1 MPFFFIIYF
10 FQAIEYLDNMSL
22 LKALS
27 FILLIFLFSCNK
39 NLTEEEK
46 EELWSKAQT
55 TGEIV
60 SRSGTMVNTAN
71 NKELAMREAETRNA
85 TGGGLFGKDG
95 LDIFSTDKDKK
106 QEGGFTTVG
115 MPINPYLWSASLETL
130 SFIPLSS
137 ADPFGG
143 TIFTDW
149 YSTQANENERCKIN
163 VFISG
168 AELKTQNLRVSS
180 FCEIFKNN
188 KWVGVATN
196 NKDNIDLENAI
207 LNKAKK
213 LKLKNT

>member
-22 LKALS
+22 FKLFSLA
-27 FILLIFLFSCNK
+27 LLIFLFSCNK
-39 NLTEEEK
+39 NLTQEES

-60 SRSGTMVNTAN
+60 SRSGTKVNTAN
-71 NKELAMREAETRNA
+71 NKELAMREAATRNA
-85 TGGGLFGKDG
+85 TGGGLFGKEG
-95 LDIFSTDKDKK
+95 IDIFSTDKNTK
-106 QEGGFTTVG
+106 QEGGFATVG

-180 FCEIFKNN
+180 FCEIFKKN
-188 KWVGVATN
+188 KWVGVTTN
-196 NKDNIDLENAI
+196 NQDNIDLENAI

-213 LKLKNT
+213 LKLNNT

>member
-1 MPFFFIIYF
+1 MF
-10 FQAIEYLDNMSL
+10 L
-22 LKALS
+22 L
-27 FILLIFLFSCNK
+27 FLISCNK

-60 SRSGTMVNTAN
+60 NRSGTKVSTAN
-71 NKELAMREAETRNA
+71 NKELAMRDAETRLS
-85 TGGGLFGKDG
+85 TGGGLFGKGSINLFDTNKEQG
-95 LDIFSTDKDKK
+95 
-106 QEGGFTTVG
+106 GGFATVG

-149 YSTQANENERCKIN
+149 YSTEANENERCKIN
-163 VFISG
+163 IFISG
-168 AELKTQNLRVSS
+168 AELKTQNLRAAS
-180 FCEIFKNN
+180 FCEVFKNN
-188 KWVGVATN
+188 KWVGVKTN
-196 NKDNIDLENAI
+196 NQDNIDLENAI

>member
-1 MPFFFIIYF
+1 
-10 FQAIEYLDNMSL
+10 MSL
-22 LKALS
+22 FKALS
-27 FILLIFLFSCNK
+27 LTLLIFLFSCNK
-39 NLTEEEK
+39 NLTEEER

-55 TGEIV
+55 TGEII
-60 SRSGTMVNTAN
+60 SRSGTKVNSAN
-71 NKELAMREAETRNA
+71 NKELAMREAETRNT
-85 TGGGLFGKDG
+85 TGGGLFGKEGINLFDTDG
-95 LDIFSTDKDKK
+95 NKK
-106 QEGGFTTVG
+106 QNDGFATVG

-149 YSTQANENERCKIN
+149 YSTEANENERCKIN

-180 FCEIFKNN
+180 FCEVFKKN
-188 KWVGVATN
+188 KWVGISTN
-196 NKDNIDLENAI
+196 NQDNIDLENAI

>member
-1 MPFFFIIYF
+1 M
-10 FQAIEYLDNMSL
+10 N
-22 LKALS
+22 
-27 FILLIFLFSCNK
+27 
-39 NLTEEEK
+39 
-46 EELWSKAQT
+46 ELWSKAQT

-71 NKELAMREAETRNA
+71 NKELALREAETRNA
-85 TGGGLFGKDG
+85 TGGGLFGKG
-95 LDIFSTDKDKK
+95 GIDIFSTDKNKT
-106 QEGGFTTVG
+106 QSGGFATVG

-149 YSTQANENERCKIN
+149 YSTESNENERCKVN

-168 AELKTQNLRVSS
+168 AELKTQNLRVTS
-180 FCEIFKNN
+180 FCEVFKKN
-188 KWVGVATN
+188 KWVGVKTN
-196 NKDNIDLENAI
+196 NQDNIDLENAI

-213 LKLKNT
+213 LKLKNS

>member
-1 MPFFFIIYF
+1 
-10 FQAIEYLDNMSL
+10 MSL

-27 FILLIFLFSCNK
+27 LGLLIFLFSCNK
-39 NLTEEEK
+39 NLTEEESK
-46 EELWSKAQT
+46 ELWSKAQT
-55 TGEIV
+55 TGEII
-60 SRSGTMVNTAN
+60 SRSGTKVNSAN

-95 LDIFSTDKDKK
+95 IDIFSTEKK
-106 QEGGFTTVG
+106 QERGFATVG

-149 YSTQANENERCKIN
+149 YSTEANENERCKIN

-180 FCEIFKNN
+180 FCEVFKKN
-188 KWVGVATN
+188 KWVGVTTN
-196 NKDNIDLENAI
+196 NQNNIDLENAI

>member
-1 MPFFFIIYF
+1 
-10 FQAIEYLDNMSL
+10 MSL
-22 LKALS
+22 FKGLS
-27 FILLIFLFSCNK
+27 LILLIFLFSCNK
-39 NLTEEEK
+39 NLTEEERR
-46 EELWSKAQT
+46 ELWSKAQT
-55 TGEIV
+55 TGEIIN
-60 SRSGTMVNTAN
+60 RSGTKVNSAN
-71 NKELAMREAETRNA
+71 NKELAIREAETRNS

-95 LDIFSTDKDKK
+95 INLFDTDGNKK

-149 YSTQANENERCKIN
+149 YSTEANENERCKIN

-188 KWVGVATN
+188 KWVGVTTN
-196 NKDNIDLENAI
+196 NRDNIDLENAI

-213 LKLKNT
+213 LKLKNS

>member
-1 MPFFFIIYF
+1 
-10 FQAIEYLDNMSL
+10 MSL
-22 LKALS
+22 FKALS
-27 FILLIFLFSCNK
+27 LTLLIFLFSCNK
-39 NLTEEEK
+39 NLTEEES

-60 SRSGTMVNTAN
+60 NRSGTKVNTAT
-71 NKELAMREAETRNA
+71 NKGLAIREAETRNA

-95 LDIFSTDKDKK
+95 IELFSTDKK
-106 QEGGFTTVG
+106 QEGGFATVG

-130 SFIPLSS
+130 NFIPLSS

-188 KWVGVATN
+188 KWVGVTTN
-196 NKDNIDLENAI
+196 NKDNIDLENVI

>member
-1 MPFFFIIYF
+1 
-10 FQAIEYLDNMSL
+10 MSL
-22 LKALS
+22 FKALS
-27 FILLIFLFSCNK
+27 LTLLIFLFSCNK
-39 NLTEEEK
+39 NLTKEES

-55 TGEIV
+55 TGEII
-60 SRSGTMVNTAN
+60 SRSGTKVNSAN
-71 NKELAMREAETRNA
+71 NKELAMREAETRNS

-95 LDIFSTDKDKK
+95 INLFDTKKNKK
-106 QEGGFTTVG
+106 QGGQFATVG

-149 YSTQANENERCKIN
+149 YSTQSNENERCKIN

-180 FCEIFKNN
+180 FCEVFKNN
-188 KWVGVATN
+188 KWVGIKTN
-196 NKDNIDLENAI
+196 NEDNINLENAI

-213 LKLKNT
+213 LKLQNT

>member
-1 MPFFFIIYF
+1 
-10 FQAIEYLDNMSL
+10 MSFVKVL
-22 LKALS
+22 
-27 FILLIFLFSCNK
+27 IIFLLLFAASCNK
-39 NLTEEEK
+39 NLSEEEK

-55 TGEIV
+55 TGEIIN
-60 SRSGTMVNTAN
+60 RSGTIYSSADR
-71 NKELAMREAETRNA
+71 KELALRDAENRLS

-95 LDIFSTDKDKK
+95 MGLFKGGKEKK
-106 QEGGFTTVG
+106 GSGGFISTG

-130 SFIPLSS
+130 SFMPLNS

-149 YSTQANENERCKIN
+149 YSSDINENERCKIN

-180 FCEIFKNN
+180 FCEVFKNN
-188 KWVGVATN
+188 KWVGIKTN
-196 NKDNIDLENAI
+196 NEDNISLENAI

-213 LKLKNT
+213 LKLKNS